1 MENPPI
7 SRIMPKRKEKNETII
22 TQDQGEI
29 TPNKTN
35 LLGETRIRVT
45 RTPKGTITTN
55 AKGGTTKKPLEQTSL
70 VLFVVSMVIILT
82 ISPKF
87 LTSNG

>member
-1 MENPPI
+1 
-7 SRIMPKRKEKNETII
+7 MPKRKEKTETII

-55 AKGGTTKKPLEQTSL
+55 AKGGTTTTTSKKLPLHSL
-70 VLFVVSMVIILT
+70 R
-82 ISPKF
+82 
-87 LTSNG
+87 

>member
-1 MENPPI
+1 
-7 SRIMPKRKEKNETII
+7 MPRRKEKTETII
-22 TQDQGEI
+22 TRDQVEI

-35 LLGETRIRVT
+35 PLGETRIKVT

-55 AKGGTTKKPLEQTSL
+55 AKGRTTTTISGRTSL
-70 VLFVVSMVIILT
+70 ALFAVSMDIILT

-87 LTSNG
+87 

>member
-1 MENPPI
+1 
-7 SRIMPKRKEKNETII
+7 MPRRKEKIETII
-22 TQDQGEI
+22 TRDQVEI

-35 LLGETRIRVT
+35 LLGATRIKVT

-55 AKGGTTKKPLEQTSL
+55 SKGRTTITTSGRTSL
-70 VLFVVSMVIILT
+70 VLFVVSMDIILT